1 MFGDENYVNKFGA
14 LKRGLV
20 LMSYGRYNDA
30 HQVLAKA
37 VFIVKQQKL
46 IEIEKLDCLKERWQ
60 FKLGLDDLEIP
71 YPIDKVHPDDVT
83 DKKLQKD
90 IGGLAEGVQISTVRL
105 YWENISPFKT
115 QEGSKDTFLNM

>member
-37 VFIVKQQKL
+37 VYIVKQQKIL
-46 IEIEKLDCLKERWQ
+46 EAEKLDLLKERW
-60 FKLGLDDLEIP
+60 
-71 YPIDKVHPDDVT
+71 
-83 DKKLQKD
+83 
-90 IGGLAEGVQISTVRL
+90 
-105 YWENISPFKT
+105 
-115 QEGSKDTFLNM
+115 